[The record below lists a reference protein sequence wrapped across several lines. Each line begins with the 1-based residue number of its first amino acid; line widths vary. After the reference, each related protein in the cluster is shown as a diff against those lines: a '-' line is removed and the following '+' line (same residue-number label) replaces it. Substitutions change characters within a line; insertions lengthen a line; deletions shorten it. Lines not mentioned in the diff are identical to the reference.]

1 VRRKLAVLPELT
13 DSADFTQ
20 LATLFKRVKNIAR
33 NLSDEAYHAAEQA
46 QTPMNALSEPA
57 ELALVDELRERRP
70 VIERAVVSGD
80 GYRKAFAEAAAFGP
94 AVARFFEDVM
104 VMADNPSVRDA
115 RLRLMRQL
123 EALIL
128 QLADVSEMVP
138 QSDS

>member
-1 VRRKLAVLPELT
+1 
-13 DSADFTQ
+13 
-20 LATLFKRVKNIAR
+20 
-33 NLSDEAYHAAEQA
+33 
-46 QTPMNALSEPA
+46 M
-57 ELALVDELRERRP
+57 RERRP
-70 VIERAVVSGD
+70 VIDGAVAQGD

-94 AVARFFEDVM
+94 AVAKFFDDVM
-104 VMADNPSVRDA
+104 VMADDPAVREA